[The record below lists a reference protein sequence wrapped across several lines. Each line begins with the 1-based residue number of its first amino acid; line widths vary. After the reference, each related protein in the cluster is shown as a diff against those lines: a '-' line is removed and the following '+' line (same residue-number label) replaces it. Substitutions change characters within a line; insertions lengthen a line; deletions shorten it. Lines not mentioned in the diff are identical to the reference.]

1 MKRLVILVVVM
12 AGALAP
18 WTAFGESATHGKT
31 RAQVQ
36 AELIQARNAGTF
48 DEPDSTYPAGQ
59 MRAATA
65 QSVGGA
71 SSGGSESRLS
81 PAAAPEGRD
90 SIFFGQ

>member
-1 MKRLVILVVVM
+1 MKRLVISVVVT

-18 WTAFGESATHGKT
+18 WAAFGESAPHGKT
-31 RAQVQ
+31 RAEVQ

-48 DEPDSTYPAGQ
+48 DEPDSTYPEGQ
-59 MRAATA
+59 MRATATQA
-65 QSVGGA
+65 VGGA
-71 SSGGSESRLS
+71 TSGGSETGLS